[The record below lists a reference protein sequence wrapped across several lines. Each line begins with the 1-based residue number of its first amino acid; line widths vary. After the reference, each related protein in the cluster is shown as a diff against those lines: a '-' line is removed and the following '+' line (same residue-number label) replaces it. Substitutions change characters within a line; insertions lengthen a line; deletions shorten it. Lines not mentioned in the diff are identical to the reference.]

1 MPHRADARAH
11 LDKGGD
17 GTAVLTGYGRSVLQ
31 PKHKQAEY
39 RDDQSGTRVVSQ
51 EGAENGKRVGDI
63 SDGDWIAFSPMSVEG
78 VSKVRY
84 KLSSPYGVGAVELRA
99 DAPDGKLL
107 ATTPVP
113 NTGGWDTYQDT
124 LDVPVEALTG
134 THKLYLVFTSPQ
146 DNAFDVDAVR
156 FTTS

>member
-1 MPHRADARAH
+1 
-11 LDKGGD
+11 
-17 GTAVLTGYGRSVLQ
+17 
-31 PKHKQAEY
+31 
-39 RDDQSGTRVVSQ
+39 
-51 EGAENGKRVGDI
+51 
-63 SDGDWIAFSPMSVEG
+63 MSVEG
-78 VSKVRY
+78 VSKVGY

-124 LDVPVEALTG
+124 P
-134 THKLYLVFTSPQ
+134 
-146 DNAFDVDAVR
+146 DVDAVR